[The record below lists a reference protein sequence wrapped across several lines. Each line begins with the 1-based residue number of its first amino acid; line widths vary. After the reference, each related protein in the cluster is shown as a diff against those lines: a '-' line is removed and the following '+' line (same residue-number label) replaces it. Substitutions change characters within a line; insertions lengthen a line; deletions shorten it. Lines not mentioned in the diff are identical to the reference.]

1 MYYWTVPSVL
11 PLRGACHAVELAYV
25 FGNLDETIYTGR
37 RADEGLSDTVMQL
50 WTNFARTG
58 IPSTERLEWRPYDE
72 KRRLTMVFS
81 EKPYMDKDILRRQR
95 RLLSPLLRRMINPS
109 YAMVNWNVP
118 FTRKIAAAS
127 AVAVV
132 ALSAAIIRRFRHG

>member
-1 MYYWTVPSVL
+1 
-11 PLRGACHAVELAYV
+11 
-25 FGNLDETIYTGR
+25 
-37 RADEGLSDTVMQL
+37 MQL